1 LIRKIITEP
10 PRNIKK
16 STATTLIIQ
25 DGFKYASGSVVFINE
40 ELLLNLII
48 YLKSII
54 EVIKRNESKIIKV
67 TVSGLNVISHRK
79 NKHEVMPRPT
89 PIDRQIFSKAYEKEA
104 PCLSGNKLIVKK
116 YPVTME
122 IRNDSTMRKII

>member
-16 STATTLIIQ
+16 SAVTTLIIQ
-25 DGFKYASGSVVFINE
+25 DGFKYASGGVVLINK
-40 ELLLNLII
+40 ELVLNLII

-54 EVIKRNESKIIKV
+54 EVIKRNESKIIKA

-104 PCLSGNKLIVKK
+104 TCLSGNRLTVKK
-116 YPVTME
+116 YPVAMD
-122 IRNDSTMRKII
+122 IINDSITRKII